1 MRAARCLVSTRAST
15 HPPLAAPFP
24 LGADNVDKSEKLA
37 EFLRLEAIAKADAFQ
52 GPRLELE
59 RVAEEL
65 ETKNEAL
72 REWKGSGTVW
82 ET

>member
-1 MRAARCLVSTRAST
+1 
-15 HPPLAAPFP
+15 
-24 LGADNVDKSEKLA
+24 VDKSEKLA

-65 ETKNEAL
+65 EAKNEAL